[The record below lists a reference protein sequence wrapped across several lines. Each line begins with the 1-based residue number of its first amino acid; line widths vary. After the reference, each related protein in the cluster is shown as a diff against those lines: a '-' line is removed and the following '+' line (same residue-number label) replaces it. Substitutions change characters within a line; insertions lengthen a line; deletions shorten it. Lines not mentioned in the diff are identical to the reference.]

1 MREVRSVHLG
11 TSSRFTFM
19 YVYAVSFTFSS
30 SWVVHPRGKSQ
41 AAPIRTA
48 PWVQLD
54 APVASPLKPPRLK
67 PSPFLA
73 SSPKRRPLVPSPGLL
88 GAMKNQ
94 IGNPNL
100 IRPPPRST
108 KCFTQFARRSGERCW
123 ELSNTTTRAQRPHF
137 CTLLALRH
145 SQEIWSDPVKRP
157 RNGQGTKKVASS
169 SQKSSFPGVPQP
181 LPLSSERDVQSGHV
195 CQALPNSYRRRATRG
210 QWNALEQR
218 QEPRW

>member
-1 MREVRSVHLG
+1 MLSRLRSHRRGWFTLEAKVKQHPSAQRRGSSSTHQLRPRSNPRV
-11 TSSRFTFM
+11 SSRRH
-19 YVYAVSFTFSS
+19 SS
-30 SWVVHPRGKSQ
+30 RPPQSVALLCPPRASWVTMCR
-41 AAPIRTA
+41 
-48 PWVQLD
+48 
-54 APVASPLKPPRLK
+54 
-67 PSPFLA
+67 
-73 SSPKRRPLVPSPGLL
+73 
-88 GAMKNQ
+88 MKNQ

>member
-1 MREVRSVHLG
+1 MREVRSVHFG
-11 TSSRFTFM
+11 TSSRLRSYTSM
-19 YVYAVSFTFSS
+19 LSRLRSKVKQHPSAQRRARRSS
-30 SWVVHPRGKSQ
+30 SSSTHRLRPRSNPRVSSRRHSSRPPQ
-41 AAPIRTA
+41 S
-48 PWVQLD
+48 
-54 APVASPLKPPRLK
+54 VALLCPPR
-67 PSPFLA
+67 A
-73 SSPKRRPLVPSPGLL
+73 SWVT
-88 GAMKNQ
+88 MKNQ

-195 CQALPNSYRRRATRG
+195 CQALPNSYRCRATRG